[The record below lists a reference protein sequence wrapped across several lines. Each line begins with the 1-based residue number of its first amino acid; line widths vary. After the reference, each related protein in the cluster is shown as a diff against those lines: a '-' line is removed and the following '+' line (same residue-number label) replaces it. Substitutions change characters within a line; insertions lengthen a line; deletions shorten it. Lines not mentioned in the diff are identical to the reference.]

1 MKTNRFHFAMFA
13 IIIAA
18 NVLWLEPFRDHHRG
32 GSYLERTDV
41 ELYDFAQNS
50 QGIASLKEP
59 RYEFH
64 WPPGQGPGFHL
75 VIKEE
80 ILNNSQHVVAGANLL
95 LCFVWFAGT
104 AISRI
109 MSPRGQ
115 NNGRPEPAAPPNGGP
130 ATQPGNATVTEG
142 PPSGSW
148 SLGGNRIARTSACLG
163 AGYRPE

>member
-1 MKTNRFHFAMFA
+1 MFGGANMKTNRFHFAMFA

-18 NVLWLEPFRDHHRG
+18 NVLWLEPFRDPHRG
-32 GSYLERTDV
+32 GLYLERTDV
-41 ELYDFAQNS
+41 ELYDFVQNS
-50 QGIASLKEP
+50 QGIAALKEP

-95 LCFVWFAGT
+95 FCFVWAAGI
-104 AISRI
+104 AILRI

-130 ATQPGNATVTEG
+130 AAPSGGSGAGGG
-142 PPSGSW
+142 PPSVS
-148 SLGGNRIARTSACLG
+148 
-163 AGYRPE
+163 

>member
-1 MKTNRFHFAMFA
+1 
-13 IIIAA
+13 
-18 NVLWLEPFRDHHRG
+18 EHRLG

-115 NNGRPEPAAPPNGGP
+115 NSGRPEPTAAPNGGP
-130 ATQPGNATVTEG
+130 ATPLDNSGATGG
-142 PPSGSW
+142 PPSVS
-148 SLGGNRIARTSACLG
+148 
-163 AGYRPE
+163 